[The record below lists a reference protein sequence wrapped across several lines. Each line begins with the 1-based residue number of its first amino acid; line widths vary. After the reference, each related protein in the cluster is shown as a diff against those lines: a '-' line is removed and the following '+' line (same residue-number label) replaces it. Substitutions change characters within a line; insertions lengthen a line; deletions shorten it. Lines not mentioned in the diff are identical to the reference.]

1 MPASKIKFSD
11 EDFTFI
17 QQYKEAEGISIQR
30 FVTVAVQEMII
41 KLKAEQALKDSPYTK

>member
-1 MPASKIKFSD
+1 MPASKIKFSE